1 MGFMI
6 NDDRFL
12 MGCLDHWEF
21 GVDNTGNLLDLKN
34 MDRIKVSGT
43 KTNNGGTLNK
53 NSKCTMQYTCRILT
67 STIKVVID

>member
-12 MGCLDHWEF
+12 LGCLDHWEF

-34 MDRIKVSGT
+34 MEKIKVSVPNNKFSLFQT
-43 KTNNGGTLNK
+43 KYKEL
-53 NSKCTMQYTCRILT
+53 
-67 STIKVVID
+67 

>member
-12 MGCLDHWEF
+12 LGCLDHWEF

-34 MDRIKVSGT
+34 MEKIKVGVPLHIRR
-43 KTNNGGTLNK
+43 N
-53 NSKCTMQYTCRILT
+53 
-67 STIKVVID
+67 